1 MDFTNLKNYMDEL
14 TMWQIPG
21 NTIRVFKDNTE
32 VFRYSSGLSDIKS
45 GRPMCG
51 DEFFNIY
58 SCSKVALSVAVMQL
72 VEKGRISLDA
82 PLYDY
87 IAEFRQ
93 MQYRDENGNIKKAE
107 KPITIRHLLSMTSG
121 LNYELD
127 SDALKTAREK
137 TCGKMDTLT
146 AIRSL
151 SEHILDFEPGERWQY
166 GLSHDVLAGVVEV
179 VSGVKFSEYM
189 LKNVFEPVGMKEIYY
204 HSPENIKDKIA
215 TQYQFLTPEEAKE
228 KDEELIKTPDGNGYW
243 QTLPK
248 SVMWFVLGEEYDC
261 AGAGITTNADN
272 YIKLAAA
279 LANKGLSCTG
289 ERILLPD
296 TIELMKAN
304 QLNEKQM
311 QYYTWEQLSGYGYG
325 LGVRTL
331 VDKLSSPSALG
342 EFGWDGAAG
351 SFFLVDTENNL
362 AYFYAQHMLNSRS
375 EIIEQRLRNVVYS
388 CLK

>member
-72 VEKGRISLDA
+72 VEKGKISLDA

-296 TIELMKAN
+296 TIELMKTN

-311 QYYTWEQLSGYGYG
+311 QLCTWEQLSGYGYG

-331 VDKLSSPSALG
+331 VDKASSPSALG

-375 EIIEQRLRNVVYS
+375 EIIEQRLRNTVYS

>member
-14 TMWQIPG
+14 TAWQIPG

-32 VFRYSSGLSDIKS
+32 VFRYSSGFGDVKS
-45 GRPMCG
+45 GRALCG

-72 VEKGRISLDA
+72 VENGKISLDA

-87 IAEFRQ
+87 IGEFRE
-93 MQYRDENGNIKKAE
+93 MQCRDENGNIKKAE

-121 LNYELD
+121 LGYELY
-127 SDALKTAREK
+127 SDALNAAREK

-146 AIRSL
+146 AIRSM

-166 GLSHDVLAGVVEV
+166 GLSHDVLAGVVEI
-179 VSGVKFSEYM
+179 VSGVEFREYM
-189 LKNVFEPVGMKEIYY
+189 LKNIFEPVGMKEIYY
-204 HSPENIKDKIA
+204 HLPDSIKDKMA
-215 TQYQFLTPEEAKE
+215 TQYLFLTSEEVKG
-228 KDEELIKTPDGNGYW
+228 KDEELIKTPDGKGYW

-248 SVMWFVLGEEYDC
+248 GVMWYVLGEEYDSG
-261 AGAGITTNADN
+261 GAGITTNADD
-272 YIKLAAA
+272 YIKLAAT
-279 LANKGLSCTG
+279 LANNGLSCTG

-296 TIELMKAN
+296 TVELMKAN

-331 VDKLSSPSALG
+331 VDKMSSPSALG

-362 AYFYAQHMLNSRS
+362 AYFYAQHMLNSCS